1 MKRYLI
7 ERNIPGAGDFTADDL
22 QKISMKSNEV
32 LSALAPRVQWV
43 QSFVT
48 DDRIV
53 CHYLA
58 EDAETVLEHAREGG
72 FPADRISEVRHV
84 IDPMTAGDPA

>member
-7 ERNIPGAGDFTADDL
+7 ERNIPGAGAFSAEDL

-32 LSALAPRVQWV
+32 LAGMVPRVQWLH
-43 QSFVT
+43 SFVT
-48 DDRIV
+48 GDQIV

-58 EDAETVLEHAREGG
+58 EDEESVLEHARCGG
-72 FPADRISEVRHV
+72 FPADRISEVKHV
-84 IDPMTAGDPA
+84 IDPMTAEVPA